1 VGDATQNLT
10 LRQTD
15 MPPAILRIVLAAG
28 VASLAA
34 MASAQVTDTEQRA
47 SLAATAAG
55 WSVPEAAAPVTAEP
69 DAPAF
74 PIPANVLE
82 ETPRDGRKPVGTCSY
97 DVQDRQISAA
107 CRRRLEIAQTL

>member
-1 VGDATQNLT
+1 M
-10 LRQTD
+10 R
-15 MPPAILRIVLAAG
+15 PEILRILLAAG

-47 SLAATAAG
+47 NLAASTAG
-55 WSVPEAAAPVTAEP
+55 RSEAAAPDTTEP

-74 PIPANVLE
+74 PAPANVLE
-82 ETPRDGRKPVGTCSY
+82 ETPRDSRKPIGTCPY